1 MRGFEGF
8 VRRAVVI
15 VPTDEELKSR
25 TAKLEAEEGKD
36 VPDSA
41 ILEMKGL
48 FLRLVPPHPLLEV
61 PGRLLQKKWIIM
73 HY

>member
-15 VPTDEELKSR
+15 MPTDEDLKAR
-25 TAKLEAEEGKD
+25 TEKREAEEGKD

-41 ILEMKGL
+41 VLEMKGL
-48 FLRLVPPHPLLEV
+48 SAVIKGL
-61 PGRLLQKKWIIM
+61 
-73 HY
+73 

>member
-25 TAKLEAEEGKD
+25 TAKREAEEGKD
-36 VPDSA
+36 VPDTA

-48 FLRLVPPHPLLEV
+48 F
-61 PGRLLQKKWIIM
+61 
-73 HY
+73 

>member
-25 TAKLEAEEGKD
+25 IAKREAEEGKD

-48 FLRLVPPHPLLEV
+48 FLDLVPKKRIMCRVHS
-61 PGRLLQKKWIIM
+61 RLRWGELGNL
-73 HY
+73 